1 MKYSILWKGCS
12 GTKTTRKLKDTVSYF
27 IIEFVWREVLV
38 VAFLIVSSS
47 ITTEYVV
54 RFVISNYEIKEVMI
68 EELNK
73 KKVWWWWWMK
83 KNEY

>member
-1 MKYSILWKGCS
+1 MNTLQPSTNKVEETLICLFKF
-12 GTKTTRKLKDTVSYF
+12 TIV
-27 IIEFVWREVLV
+27 
-38 VAFLIVSSS
+38 IVSSS

-73 KKVWWWWWMK
+73 KKV
-83 KNEY
+83 

>member
-1 MKYSILWKGCS
+1 M
-12 GTKTTRKLKDTVSYF
+12 
-27 IIEFVWREVLV
+27 WREVLV